1 MKKIST
7 VLLLAVA
14 IISLL
19 AVTCH
24 RDKKEGLNFEKIYK
38 EDLKNATKT
47 YKNENV
53 SLYAVYGCLN
63 KTFEEI
69 IAENIDINDVYFT
82 DVYTVF
88 QVGDNVVQYSHNGT
102 DKSVSV
108 YEYSFWDD
116 SYKLEIPDQIIPV
129 EDALSNYI
137 AQSDTVVPGNI
148 IVLRNPFEMNDS
160 LGCYYLFGY
169 DSIYTIMD
177 VKGLIVK

>member
-1 MKKIST
+1 MKKIKT
-7 VLLLAVA
+7 LTLLG
-14 IISLL
+14 ITFMSLM
-19 AVTCH
+19 VCGCH
-24 RDKKEGLNFEKIYK
+24 KEVGLDFEKIYK
-38 EDLKNATKT
+38 EDITNATNT
-47 YKNENV
+47 YKDKNV

-69 IAENIDINDVYFT
+69 IAENIDIDDVYFT

-129 EDALSNYI
+129 EDALSKYI

>member
-1 MKKIST
+1 MKKIKT
-7 VLLLAVA
+7 LALLG
-14 IISLL
+14 ITFMSLM
-19 AVTCH
+19 VYGCH
-24 RDKKEGLNFEKIYK
+24 KEVRFEFEKVYK
-38 EDLKNATKT
+38 EDITNATNT

-102 DKSVSV
+102 VKSVSV

>member
-1 MKKIST
+1 MKKIKT
-7 VLLLAVA
+7 LALLG
-14 IISLL
+14 ITFMSLM
-19 AVTCH
+19 VCGCH
-24 RDKKEGLNFEKIYK
+24 KEVGLDFEKIYK
-38 EDLKNATKT
+38 EDITNATNT

-129 EDALSNYI
+129 EDALSKYI
-137 AQSDTVVPGNI
+137 VQTDTVVPGNI
-148 IVLRNPFEMNDS
+148 IAIRNPFEMNDS